1 VVYYVIKK
9 MLDDVFWS
17 HIKHH
22 YFVVAVSAG
31 DERTAKSVLQAK
43 KLSDL
48 PLPPACY
55 AEYLTMFRF
64 DCRPASPASSTLE
77 YPVKEAFTLIVKR
90 ANKVLDEG
98 EFKALLEKYI
108 YDCQSGIKRLE
119 AFMKTARNAV
129 LRYPF
134 IRYGYEVDAGR
145 LRQAGYRTIRFG
157 RPAFTEIVLLE
168 AVGFIVAFEIS
179 QIQILL
185 PYDAEEVDPEAVVEM
200 DNTVKEQVSRDLAVA
215 VEEVRR
221 VLSRWSDPDLVRV
234 LPVMEYA
241 LFLFEMLR

>member
-1 VVYYVIKK
+1 MVYYVIKK
-9 MLDDVFWS
+9 MLDDIFWYRR
-17 HIKHH
+17 H
-22 YFVVAVSAG
+22 YFIVAISAG
-31 DERTAKSVLQAK
+31 DERTVKSVLQAK

-55 AEYLTMFRF
+55 AEYLLTFRF
-64 DCRPASPASSTLE
+64 DCRFASSTLD
-77 YPVKEAFTLIVKR
+77 YPVKRAFTLIVKH

-108 YDCQSGIKRLE
+108 HDCQSGIKRFE

-129 LRYPF
+129 MRYPF

-145 LRQAGYRTIRFG
+145 LERAGYRAIRFG
-157 RPAFTEIVLLE
+157 RPTFTEIVLLE
-168 AVGFIVAFEIS
+168 SLGFIVKFENS
-179 QIQILL
+179 RTRTQILL
-185 PYDAEEVDPEAVVEM
+185 PYNAEEVDPEVV
-200 DNTVKEQVSRDLAVA
+200 VKLDDVVKVHASHDLAVA

-221 VLSRWSDPDLVRV
+221 RVLSGWSDPDLVRV